1 MIVGVVF
8 TSCEDDDTVAN
19 ENLVNSPTQVKIEFT
34 DQNNDITITE
44 GDSVDLTVGLSQS
57 LTYDAIMTIDIVSS
71 DGSLSTSGV
80 SEVAFTATATFPAGQ
95 TSATFSLTF
104 ADDEIFD
111 TTEIYTVSIVGF
123 ESVDGTYP
131 LTSFV
136 IGGDV
141 SRTINVENGLV
152 QVVVVTVA
160 GDVTINFTWD
170 DASDLDIR
178 LRDSGLSTISTGYST
193 SPGESITLAEIDSD
207 DLYTV
212 SIRPWDIL
220 DSEQNWTL
228 EFVSPAGS
236 EFFTGTLTN
245 ASSGW
250 SQEDNIMQIEKVTSG
265 ADVTYTLTQL

>member
-44 GDSVDLTVGLSQS
+44 GDSVDLTASLSQS
-57 LTYDAIMTIDIVSS
+57 LTYDAIMTIDIISS

-80 SEVAFTATATFPAGQ
+80 SEVAYTATATFPAGQ

-104 ADDEIFD
+104 ADDEITD
-111 TTEIYTVSIVGF
+111 TTETYTVSIVDF

-152 QVVVVTVA
+152 QVVTIA

-178 LRDSGLSTISTGYST
+178 LRDSGLSTVSSGYST
-193 SPGESITLAEIDSD
+193 SPGESITLGETEPD

-212 SIRPWDIL
+212 SIRPWNVA

-245 ASSGW
+245 AIGFW
-250 SQEDNIMQIEKVTSG
+250 GQEDNILQIEKVTSG
-265 ADVTYTLTQL
+265 ADVTYTFTQL